1 MEADFSSSSISNN
14 DQEELLKLAKVK
26 MDEVREENQ
35 RLKKLLAQIVK
46 EYHSLEKRISLINQ
60 SKGSPKIENST
71 ENHQSDDEEKQ
82 DKDLVS
88 LSLGSWSSEKK
99 HDNNNKQVSNNNNNN
114 NKKRKVE
121 EGLELGLDCRFEQYS
136 CRDVATNSTMDTVN
150 DVKKEEENIATWP
163 PASRDVKAKESVNNN
178 GREQRDEES
187 LHQPQVKKTRVC
199 IRSRCDSPTVHDGCQ
214 WRKYGQKIAKGNP
227 CPRAYYRCTVSSNCP
242 VRKQVQR
249 CPQDMSILIT
259 TYEGTHN
266 HPLPLSATAM
276 ASATSAAAAMLK
288 TGSLTSQKST
298 LPTTSS
304 YGLHASNLITT
315 FNNNPS
321 MITAASHNSHPTVTL
336 DLTTAN
342 PDFSP
347 FNWPF
352 PSNSS
357 NSNSSRNSSSFL
369 NFSSSPSSFPSLDFS
384 SNAPSN
390 PSRANNGYMNN
401 YDTLFPNNTNNDI
414 SKSIYQSLNSHH
426 QALNVTIAAAAT
438 KAIASN
444 PNFQSVLEAAISSYV
459 GNSRTSN
466 NSNNNTD
473 HKKSSLLFPWSSSTS
488 QSSKSGSLSLCPNPS
503 SSSLKSNANG
513 TVDTRDNST

>member
-1 MEADFSSSSISNN
+1 
-14 DQEELLKLAKVK
+14 
-26 MDEVREENQ
+26 MDEVREENE

-46 EYHSLEKRISLINQ
+46 EYQSLEKQISSINQ
-60 SKGSPKIENST
+60 SKGSSKTENST
-71 ENHQSDDEEKQ
+71 ENHESNEEKQ

-88 LSLGSWSSEKK
+88 LSLGSWRSEKRD
-99 HDNNNKQVSNNNNNN
+99 DNKKQVSNNNNNDDSME
-114 NKKRKVE
+114 KKRKLE

-136 CRDVATNSTMDTVN
+136 SRGVASDSMNNSSMDIAN
-150 DVKKEEENIATWP
+150 DVKKEEDNIATWP
-163 PASRDVKAKESVNNN
+163 PSRDLKAKESVNN
-178 GREQRDEES
+178 GRERYEES

-259 TYEGTHN
+259 TYEGSHN

-288 TGSLTSQKST
+288 TGSLTSQQST

-357 NSNSSRNSSSFL
+357 SSNSSRNSSSFL
-369 NFSSSPSSFPSLDFS
+369 NFSSSPSHFPSLDFT

-390 PSRANNGYMNN
+390 PTRANNNGYMNN
-401 YDTLFPNNTNNDI
+401 YATLFPNNNNNIINHTNNDI

-426 QALNVTIAAAAT
+426 QALNETIAAAAT

-444 PNFQSVLEAAISSYV
+444 PKFQSVLEAAISSYV
-459 GNSRTSN
+459 GNNRAN
-466 NSNNNTD
+466 NNISTNNTD
-473 HKKSSLLFPWSSSTS
+473 HKKSPLSFPWSSSSS
-488 QSSKSGSLSLCPNPS
+488 QSSESGSLPLSTS
-503 SSSLKSNANG
+503 VKSNVNG
-513 TVDTRDNST
+513 AVDTRDNST